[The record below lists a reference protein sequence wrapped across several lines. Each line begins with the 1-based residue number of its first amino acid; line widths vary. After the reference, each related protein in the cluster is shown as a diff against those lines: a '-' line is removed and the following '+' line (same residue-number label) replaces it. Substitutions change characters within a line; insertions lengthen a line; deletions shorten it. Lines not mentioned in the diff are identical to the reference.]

1 MMWRRGLREMKYVVA
16 LACAIALFAQESGA
30 QSPAI
35 GIVLMH
41 GKGGSPTKWVA
52 PLASGLEQKG
62 YLVANLEMPWSGRR
76 RYDVDVDAA
85 DREVGAALDALR
97 AKGAK
102 KLFVAGH
109 SQGGVFALHYGCT
122 HRVDG
127 IIAIAPGG
135 NVGSPVYAKEV
146 GRSVERAR
154 KLVAE
159 GKGEQKESFED
170 FEGSRGTFMV
180 SASAAT
186 YFTWFD
192 PAGAMNQV
200 KSSKSIDPGV
210 PVLFVAPTRDYPGLQ
225 RVKGM
230 MFGAL
235 PGNART
241 RMYEPSAGHLEA
253 PAASLEEIVRWTKEV
268 AAAPAS

>member
-1 MMWRRGLREMKYVVA
+1 MRYLAA
-16 LACAIALFAQESGA
+16 LAFAVALFAQESGA

-35 GIVLMH
+35 GVVVMH
-41 GKGGSPTKWVA
+41 GKGGSPAKWVA
-52 PLASGLEQKG
+52 PLAARLEQKG

-76 RYDVDVDAA
+76 HYDVDVATA
-85 DREVGAALDALR
+85 DKEVDAALDALR
-97 AKGAK
+97 AKGAG

-109 SQGGVFALHYGCT
+109 SQGGVFALHYGST
-122 HRVDG
+122 HPVDG

-135 NVGSPVYAKEV
+135 NVASPVYAKEV
-146 GRSVERAR
+146 GRSLERAR

-159 GKGEQKESFED
+159 GKGDEKESFED

-180 SASAAT
+180 ATSAAS

-200 KSSKSIDPGV
+200 KSSKAIDPAV
-210 PVLFVAPTRDYPGLQ
+210 PVLFVAPTRDYPALQ
-225 RVKGM
+225 RARGM

-235 PGNART
+235 PSNPRT
-241 RMYEPSAGHLEA
+241 RLYEPSASHLEA
-253 PAASLEEIVRWTKEV
+253 PGASIDEIARWTAEV
-268 AAAPAS
+268 AGAGGR